1 MASLRSAFPPS
12 RAHHAPLLRAR
23 DSIGA
28 GGPLAVFLTMPLV
41 IVLFALPQAIVTAE
55 YVLSMNQ
62 IIF

>member
-1 MASLRSAFPPS
+1 M
-12 RAHHAPLLRAR
+12 
-23 DSIGA
+23 
-28 GGPLAVFLTMPLV
+28 AVFLTMPLV